1 MDTSTLVRTDS
12 PWRPALR
19 IGLGL
24 WMATR
29 IGFLLLAWLIT
40 GVRGPVGPQPAS
52 GIGWPFSV
60 YCRFDAGHFVRIA
73 HYGFFSRGPSDTNV
87 AFFPG
92 YPMAGRLLSEAFG
105 FGEVTRLDR
114 LIAFALL
121 AWVGAAVAAVLL
133 WRYVAD
139 MASPRAATVSVIALL
154 CGPYS
159 LFFMASYSEGPFLA
173 LALAAWLCA
182 YRQRWWWAGVLAAA
196 ATLVRI
202 NGLFLLGG
210 LVVLFVLDA
219 RRERRP
225 VLRAETF
232 ALTLPVLSV
241 VGYFA
246 WLHARTGHWDA
257 WMRAQRI
264 GWQRGT
270 VWPWQAL
277 RESIAHVRQPA
288 PNPAVHFQSAMELV
302 FAAVY
307 IAVLVALARRRRWP
321 ELTYVGLGV
330 AALFT
335 SSFYQSVPRSILIAF
350 PVFLVVGEWVTATRR
365 RWLVAVA
372 AALSAVVLAVN
383 VACFVRGYFAG

>member
-1 MDTSTLVRTDS
+1 MDTGTLVRTDS
-12 PWRPALR
+12 LWRPALR

-24 WMATR
+24 WAATR

-40 GVRGPVGPQPAS
+40 GVRAPIGPRSAS
-52 GIGWPFSV
+52 GIAWPFSV
-60 YCRFDAGHFVRIA
+60 YARFDAGYFLGIA
-73 HYGFFSRGPSDTNV
+73 HYGFFRRGPSNTDV

-92 YPMAGRLLSEAFG
+92 YPMAGRWLSEAFG
-105 FGEVTRLDR
+105 LGQATRLDR
-114 LIAFALL
+114 LIALALL
-121 AWVGAAVAAVLL
+121 AWLGAAVAAVLL

-139 MASPRAATVSVIALL
+139 LASPRAATVSVIALL

-159 LFFMASYSEGPFLA
+159 LFFMATYSEGPFLA

-182 YRQRWWWAGVLAAA
+182 YRQRWGWAGVLAAA

-210 LVVLFVLDA
+210 IVVLFVLDA

-225 VLRAETF
+225 VLRAEAF
-232 ALTLPVLSV
+232 ALSLPVFVV

-246 WLHARTGHWDA
+246 WLRARTGHWDA

-264 GWQRGT
+264 GWQRRT
-270 VWPWQAL
+270 VWPWQTL
-277 RESIAHVRQPA
+277 RESIEHFRHSVS
-288 PNPAVHFQSAMELV
+288 NAVHFQSAMELV
-302 FAAVY
+302 FAALY
-307 IAVLVALARRRRWP
+307 IVFLVALARRRRWP
-321 ELTYVGLGV
+321 EFTYVGLGV

-335 SSFYQSVPRSILIAF
+335 SSFYQSVPRSMLTAF
-350 PVFLVVGEWVTATRR
+350 PVFLVVGEWVTTTPR
-365 RWLVAVA
+365 RWLVAVVA
-372 AALSAVVLAVN
+372 ASTTFVLAVN